1 MSSYVPLALVKS
13 LAQSLIGGE
22 GQAVI
27 YRRVTATINTTTGA
41 TSNSNSDTA
50 LRAVVGDR
58 KSQFINGTLV
68 RMPGE
73 KLLIS
78 PADLTTAPQVG
89 DVVILA
95 ATETASARR
104 RVVSVKTVGTQGGDV
119 VYSIEVEP

>member
-13 LAQSLIGGE
+13 LAQALIAGE
-22 GQAVI
+22 GQAII
-27 YRRVTATINTTTGA
+27 YRRVSSAYNTATGSTVSTNT
-41 TSNSNSDTA
+41 DTP

-58 KSQFINGTLV
+58 KSAFINGTLV

-78 PADLTTAPQVG
+78 PSDLATPPQVG

-95 ATETASARR
+95 ASETAAARR

-119 VYSIEVEP
+119 VYSVEVEP

>member
-13 LAQSLIGGE
+13 LAQALISGE

-27 YRRVTATINTTTGA
+27 YRRVSSAYNTTTGA
-41 TSNSNSDTA
+41 TVNTNTDTA

-58 KSQFINGTLV
+58 KSAFIDGTLV
-68 RMPGE
+68 RLPGE

-78 PADLTTAPQVG
+78 PSDLTTAPQVG

-95 ATETASARR
+95 ASETASARR

-119 VYSIEVEP
+119 VYSVEVEP